1 MSSNQIH
8 VPGASGAFD
17 PDDVSVVIAV
27 SAPAGSVL
35 IVILK
40 NRKPIFIWDTPEAR
54 AMLRKAGLVILTVL
68 GGLGYPEVVE
78 IPDNADDYDPSKT
91 WDKGRKR

>member
-17 PDDVSVVIAV
+17 PSDVLIVIAV
-27 SAPAGSVL
+27 SSAAGPIL

-40 NRKPIFIWDTPEAR
+40 SGDPVYIWDTPEAR
-54 AMLRKAGLVILTVL
+54 AMLRAAGLVIFIIKNGAGNPEPEEVL
-68 GGLGYPEVVE
+68 DAQENNDPPAPRGGY
-78 IPDNADDYDPSKT
+78 KM
-91 WDKGRKR
+91 